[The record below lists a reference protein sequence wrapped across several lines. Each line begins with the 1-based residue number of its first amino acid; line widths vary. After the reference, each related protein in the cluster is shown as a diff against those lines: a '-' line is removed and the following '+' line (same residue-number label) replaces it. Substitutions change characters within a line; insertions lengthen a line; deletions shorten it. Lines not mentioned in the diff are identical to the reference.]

1 MPGNI
6 NPRTLSSVPLYEL
19 KEIGTVREVG
29 QDIIKVDG
37 LPNCVFG
44 QYVYLPESHISGL
57 IINFTQ
63 DEVLVMPFAS
73 LASVKLGE
81 PVETRDPVF
90 KLAVGDGFLGR
101 TVNSLGLPLDG
112 GKPIEPDTSLP
123 VFAQGA
129 GVLERLPIENI
140 LHTGIKIVDTL
151 ISIGRGQRE
160 LIIGDRQTGKT
171 SIALDTIINQK
182 EQNVICIY
190 CWIGGSEVNLSR
202 IINILQQ
209 KQVLDYT
216 IVVNSPASSSL
227 GEQYLAP
234 YAAAT
239 LGEYFMQKGRD
250 VLVVFDDLTKHAW
263 CYRQLSLIMGRFP
276 GREAY
281 PGDVF
286 YIHSQLMERAGR
298 LIPKLGGGTM
308 TFLPIVETL
317 QGDVTGYI
325 QSNLISM
332 TDGQIYLSTDMF
344 QQGFKPAIDI
354 GLSVSRIGSRVQ
366 TPALKEVSS
375 ELRLYYTQYRE
386 LLRLLRLRTR
396 VAEEL
401 KQKLAH
407 GEALEDLFIQPV
419 NQPLS
424 LVEEII
430 LFYAY
435 QRKILEI
442 LNPAGRQRFK
452 DEIFA
457 YIKEN
462 YPDLISELMQTS
474 ELTGTVKEGL
484 NQGFA
489 RFCREHKIY

>member
-1 MPGNI
+1 MN
-6 NPRTLSSVPLYEL
+6 RVPLYEL
-19 KEIGTVREVG
+19 KEIGSVKEVG
-29 QDIIKVDG
+29 QDIVKVDG
-37 LPNCVFG
+37 LPNCAFG
-44 QYVYLPESHISGL
+44 QLVYLPDSEISGL
-57 IINFTQ
+57 IISFTQ
-63 DEVLVMPFAS
+63 DEVLVMPFAA
-73 LASVKLGE
+73 LARVKLGD
-81 PVETRDPVF
+81 PVETREPIF
-90 KLAVGDGFLGR
+90 KLAVSEGFLGR
-101 TVNSLGLPLDG
+101 VVNSLGMPQDA
-112 GKPIEPDTSLP
+112 GKPIESDTSLP
-123 VFAQGA
+123 VFVQGR

-140 LHTGIKIVDTL
+140 LHTGIKIIDTL
-151 ISIGRGQRE
+151 ITIGRGQRE
-160 LIIGDRQTGKT
+160 LIIGDRQTGKS
-171 SIALDTIINQK
+171 SIALDAIINQK
-182 EQNVICIY
+182 GKNVICIY
-190 CWIGGSEVNLSR
+190 CWIGGSVGNLSR
-202 IINILQQ
+202 IVRILQQ
-209 KQVLDYT
+209 RQALEYT
-216 IVVNSPASSSL
+216 IVISTPASSSL

-263 CYRQLSLIMGRFP
+263 CYRQLSLILGRFP

-281 PGDVF
+281 PGDIF

-298 LIPKLGGGTM
+298 LIPRLGGGTM

-332 TDGQIYLSTDMF
+332 TDGQIYLSTDLF

-366 TPALKEVSS
+366 APALKDVSS
-375 ELRLYYTQYRE
+375 GLRLSYLQYRE

-407 GEALEDLFIQPV
+407 GEALVDLFIQPG

-424 LVEEII
+424 LIEEIV
-430 LFYAY
+430 LFYAF

-442 LNPAGRQRFK
+442 LNPSGRQRFK
-452 DEIFA
+452 NEIFA
-457 YIKEN
+457 YIKTN
-462 YPDLISELMQTS
+462 YPDLISELLEKS
-474 ELTGTVKEGL
+474 ELTDKIKEGL

-489 RFCREHKIY
+489 RFCRENKIY